1 MRATKFSLLLLTT
14 ARAKVA
20 PLPTGAKRFLVVGQ
34 PRAGST
40 WLTKYSPL
48 LARCPGVVTT
58 GEALHPLT
66 VERLAPQLLGNDA
79 SAPLPL
85 PDYTAYVRGVFE
97 KLEQGGWNE
106 SSQQYVSP
114 VRGAGFKVLYPQ
126 LPKRGFGVDSQSAL
140 KGFLKYAAA
149 SRVTLVH
156 LVRLSQLERF
166 MSLESIRQGQI
177 QYHDGDLPSSHSR
190 SRPTPLYI
198 DPSKAYAW
206 ATKQAEQNEH
216 LQLFFDRYC
225 EKFGGTCLT
234 VTYERLSSK
243 NAIWAFAELRLA
255 IFGESV
261 ACAPGASPPEWVPCS
276 ERVSNWPEVARRFN
290 GTLWLDLCLENT
302 IPAWARLAAAR
313 HARARARV
321 TRTKARQDV
330 DDAALARAAAH
341 LYDKGAFFD
350 AAGQLTY
357 VPPGP
362 ARRPKRA
369 EKYKRVY

>member
-1 MRATKFSLLLLTT
+1 M
-14 ARAKVA
+14 
-20 PLPTGAKRFLVVGQ
+20 
-34 PRAGST
+34 
-40 WLTKYSPL
+40 
-48 LARCPGVVTT
+48 
-58 GEALHPLT
+58 
-66 VERLAPQLLGNDA
+66 
-79 SAPLPL
+79 
-85 PDYTAYVRGVFE
+85 
-97 KLEQGGWNE
+97 
-106 SSQQYVSP
+106 
-114 VRGAGFKVLYPQ
+114 
-126 LPKRGFGVDSQSAL
+126 
-140 KGFLKYAAA
+140 
-149 SRVTLVH
+149 
-156 LVRLSQLERF
+156 
-166 MSLESIRQGQI
+166 
-177 QYHDGDLPSSHSR
+177 
-190 SRPTPLYI
+190 
-198 DPSKAYAW
+198 
-206 ATKQAEQNEH
+206 
-216 LQLFFDRYC
+216 
-225 EKFGGTCLT
+225 
-234 VTYERLSSK
+234 TYERLSSK

-341 LYDKGAFFD
+341 LHDKAAFFD

>member
-1 MRATKFSLLLLTT
+1 M
-14 ARAKVA
+14 
-20 PLPTGAKRFLVVGQ
+20 
-34 PRAGST
+34 
-40 WLTKYSPL
+40 
-48 LARCPGVVTT
+48 
-58 GEALHPLT
+58 
-66 VERLAPQLLGNDA
+66 
-79 SAPLPL
+79 
-85 PDYTAYVRGVFE
+85 
-97 KLEQGGWNE
+97 
-106 SSQQYVSP
+106 
-114 VRGAGFKVLYPQ
+114 
-126 LPKRGFGVDSQSAL
+126 
-140 KGFLKYAAA
+140 
-149 SRVTLVH
+149 
-156 LVRLSQLERF
+156 
-166 MSLESIRQGQI
+166 
-177 QYHDGDLPSSHSR
+177 PSSHSR

-261 ACAPGASPPEWVPCS
+261 ACAPGAAAPAWVPCS

-321 TRTKARQDV
+321 TRTKAC
-330 DDAALARAAAH
+330 L
-341 LYDKGAFFD
+341 LYTSPSPRD
-350 AAGQLTY
+350 
-357 VPPGP
+357 
-362 ARRPKRA
+362 
-369 EKYKRVY
+369 